1 MPRKPKATR
10 PNAKTAGAY
19 MSDATPSVLMPNA
32 IAMSDTMT
40 TPAIQN
46 ALMLPAVRPDSTLSD
61 APPSRLAVTTSFT
74 CRERVDVKNVVTS
87 GITAPAI
94 VPQEMIVAS
103 FHHSVPSPISGINTY
118 EARYVQATDTSDA
131 IHTSVASGFSKSI
144 SFEFEYRALAIAS
157 LTR

>member
-1 MPRKPKATR
+1 MPRKPKATS
-10 PNAKTAGAY
+10 PNAKTAGAC
-19 MSDATPSVLMPNA
+19 MSEWMPSVLMPYAAA
-32 IAMSDTMT
+32 ISETMT

-46 ALMLPAVRPDSTLSD
+46 ALKLPDVSPDRTLSD

-74 CRERVDVKNVVTS
+74 CRERVEVKNVVTS

-103 FHHSVPSPISGINTY
+103 FHHSVPSPISGMNRY
-118 EARYVQATDTSDA
+118 DARYVQATDTRDA

-144 SFEFEYRALAIAS
+144 SFEFAYRALAIAS